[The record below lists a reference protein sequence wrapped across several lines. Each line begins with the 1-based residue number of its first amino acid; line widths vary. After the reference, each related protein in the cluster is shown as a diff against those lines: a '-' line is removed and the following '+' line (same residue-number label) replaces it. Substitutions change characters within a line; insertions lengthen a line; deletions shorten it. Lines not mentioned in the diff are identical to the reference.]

1 MKARIATLC
10 LAAGLCLGG
19 SVHADTLLID
29 NVDGAKAEA
38 PDRPSRGMTMK
49 RVEDRFGAPTR
60 SKPAVGDPP
69 ITTWEYT
76 DFLVYFEYDRVIH
89 SVDRALLNNRS

>member
-10 LAAGLCLGG
+10 LVAGLGFAQAG
-19 SVHADTLLID
+19 QADTLLID
-29 NVDGAKAEA
+29 NVDETRAEA
-38 PDRPSRGMTMK
+38 PERPSRGMTMK

-60 SKPAVGDPP
+60 AKPAVGDPP
-69 ITTWEYT
+69 ITTWEYA

-89 SVDRALLNNRS
+89 AVDRSLIQNRS

>member
-1 MKARIATLC
+1 MKARIASLC

-19 SVHADTLLID
+19 GVHADTLLID
-29 NVDGAKAEA
+29 NVDEAKVEA
-38 PDRPSRGMTMK
+38 ADRPSRGMTMK
-49 RVEDRFGAPTR
+49 RVEDRFGAPAR

-76 DFLVYFEYDRVIH
+76 DFLVYFEYDQLIH
-89 SVDRALLNNRS
+89 SGDRALLNNQS